1 MIWSV
6 LIVVGII
13 ICGMW
18 GGQQQKWVRRYL
30 VPLLAS
36 SYVAMMD
43 KKKKWKACFYLLL
56 IGILSVGYGETSK
69 LRKFLGGSDFW
80 TRIAYGLFIS
90 VPFLFFGKWWACIA
104 LPVVRSIRA
113 GGFKITKT
121 KDFLWEDF
129 MLYGTIGLLVVI

>member
-1 MIWSV
+1 MIWSILTV
-6 LIVVGII
+6 IGIT

-18 GGQQQKWVRRYL
+18 GGQQNKWVRRYMI
-30 VPLLAS
+30 PLLAS
-36 SYVAMMD
+36 TYVAT
-43 KKKKWKACFYLLL
+43 KAKGKKWKAAFYLCL
-56 IGILSVGYGETSK
+56 IGILSVGYGESSK

-104 LPVVRSIRA
+104 LPAVRSIKA
-113 GGFKITKT
+113 GGFQITET

-129 MLYGTIGLLVVI
+129 MLYLTIGLLVVL